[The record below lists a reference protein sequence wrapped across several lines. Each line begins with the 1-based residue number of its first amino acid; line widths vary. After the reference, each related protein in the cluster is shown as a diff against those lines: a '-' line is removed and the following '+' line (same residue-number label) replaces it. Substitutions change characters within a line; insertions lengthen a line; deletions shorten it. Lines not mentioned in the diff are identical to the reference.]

1 MKFQVSWSINQL
13 EQRSTTTLTTT
24 MTSSS
29 NASMIATLMAGM
41 DVSSLTE
48 KGVSAETLA
57 KTIAQL
63 TQATEEKKSGGG
75 TGRKDRV
82 RKEIPAGER
91 CMARTWGQAS
101 KGNLGMGPQ
110 CSSKKCGGDYCKM
123 HAKLAAASEEPCQ
136 MVNGKKFGLFCGRID
151 QPLQG
156 KDSNGKWQILW
167 LCPTVV
173 KQIDADKEAGSFE
186 LGENELAH
194 KTKSSGPKK
203 PRVKKEKA
211 AKKEKAPKA
220 PRGKNAY
227 MFYLES
233 RRAAINAEILAAGT
247 AEGASQDAKDKLTK
261 TGKVKVSEVT
271 KVAGAEWKALD
282 ADAKKP
288 FEAQSAADKAAKQE
302 AFISAQLVEKAA
314 GIAVADHD
322 KSVLKAI
329 CEPASPPVAPV
340 SEDEADEAN
349 ATALALIAQL
359 KGDDEAD
366 SETEEDEDGENEAW
380 SYTLTGEHESLCED
394 GSAVVIPF
402 DSKHYVVPYSWY
414 EGADEET
421 VSDEAAVKKVSVG
434 MLTNPK
440 PPTGDG
446 DIEGDFVVKA

>member
-1 MKFQVSWSINQL
+1 
-13 EQRSTTTLTTT
+13 
-24 MTSSS
+24 
-29 NASMIATLMAGM
+29 MIATLMAGM

-82 RKEIPAGER
+82 RKEIPVEEL
-91 CMARTWGQAS
+91 CMARTWGSAA

-110 CSSKKCGGDYCKM
+110 CSSRKCGGDYCRT
-123 HAKLAAASEEPCQ
+123 HAKLAAQTETPCQ
-136 MVNGKKFGLFCGRID
+136 RKEGKKFGLFMGRID

-156 KDSNGKWQILW
+156 KDSDGKWQITW
-167 LCPTVV
+167 LCPTIQT
-173 KQIDADKEAGSFE
+173 KLSQDKEAGTYE
-186 LGENELAH
+186 EGWP
-194 KTKSSGPKK
+194 TKEPSSGPKK